1 MRRLIPILLIL
12 LLALSLA
19 ACGGTNNT
27 TGTGGQTDN
36 GGATGGDTTG
46 GDTGGDVD
54 GGTASETP
62 MAIDGS
68 PIDGT
73 WTGTMDVAGTQSPI
87 SVTFDASTGGQM
99 GTIDIPDQGVTGQAL
114 EDISLSETGGVTFGV
129 AALDLMFDGMM
140 TGDTLS
146 GDVTQSGTA
155 GTFTLTRGG

>member
-19 ACGGTNNT
+19 ACGGGTNNA

-46 GDTGGDVD
+46 GDTGG
-54 GGTASETP
+54 TTSETP
-62 MAIDGS
+62 MAVDQS
-68 PIDGT
+68 AVDGT
-73 WTGTMDVAGTQSPI
+73 WTGTMDVAGTQSAI
-87 SVTFDASTGGQM
+87 TVTFDSSIGALQ
-99 GTIDIPDQGVTGQAL
+99 GTIDIPDQGITGQAL
-114 EDISLSETGGVTFGV
+114 DGVSLSDDAVAFGV
-129 AALDLMFDGMM
+129 ASLDLLFNGTM
-140 TGDTLS
+140 TGDTIT